1 MTADTVLPVVAIVAM
16 TAITFLWR
24 AAGFWLMGLVPMT
37 PRVRRG
43 LEALP
48 GTVIVATV
56 VPLTVQS
63 GLPAALAIVTVIA
76 ARALLGHEFLAL
88 ALGVGAAVL
97 ARAMGL

>member
-1 MTADTVLPVVAIVAM
+1 MTADAVAPMAAILAM
-16 TAITFLWR
+16 TAITFVWR
-24 AAGFWLMGLVPMT
+24 AAGFWLMGLVPLT

-63 GLPAALAIVTVIA
+63 GLPAALAIGTVIA
-76 ARALLGHEFLAL
+76 ARALLRNEFLAL
-88 ALGVGAAVL
+88 AFGVGAAAA
-97 ARAMGL
+97 ARAVGL